1 MFQREANKPPGSP
14 TGLEGYEILVSSAAT
29 APGKLSNG
37 VFRFNAGT
45 GRLEGVLGE
54 GAGIHDPRGLRP
66 APDESYFVVNNGDDS
81 ILKFETA
88 TRRFLGVVAR
98 LPGLNPGG
106 GKFGSDGRYYVGS
119 RSWKSVVV
127 FDVGSGWKH
136 STFIPGNIVAFPR
149 GLACAP
155 NGDFYL
161 ASGADPASG
170 QGRNTVLRFD
180 GSAQPDPRFAVSDPW
195 LSPLDTEIGPT
206 GNLLVSS
213 EYPFAHAD
221 ATSTVREYDG
231 RTGSLLRVFD
241 AALESSG
248 RCTPRNPRGITIGP
262 DGALYSASADNVI
275 RYDLATGRF
284 DAVVVRSAG
293 IMVQS
298 VIFVRKPGAN

>member
-1 MFQREANKPPGSP
+1 MMFQREANKPPGSP

-45 GRLEGVLGE
+45 GRFEGVLGE

-119 RSWKSVVV
+119 RSWKSVVA

-136 STFIPGNIVAFPR
+136 STVLQTAISILRAVPIRQAAKAGIPSCGSMVRRSRIR
-149 GLACAP
+149 
-155 NGDFYL
+155 
-161 ASGADPASG
+161 
-170 QGRNTVLRFD
+170 VLRFRTP
-180 GSAQPDPRFAVSDPW
+180 GS
-195 LSPLDTEIGPT
+195 
-206 GNLLVSS
+206 
-213 EYPFAHAD
+213 
-221 ATSTVREYDG
+221 
-231 RTGSLLRVFD
+231 
-241 AALESSG
+241 
-248 RCTPRNPRGITIGP
+248 
-262 DGALYSASADNVI
+262 
-275 RYDLATGRF
+275 
-284 DAVVVRSAG
+284 VRS
-293 IMVQS
+293 
-298 VIFVRKPGAN
+298 